1 MRWFAHYKLFTTLK
15 ELCSL
20 SSSGIL
26 PPSPWSTWWLKA
38 PPVCGN
44 LVVHLQWQIRWVKM
58 RFVVDMKSFLVAC
71 VAETS
76 RYSLGHEFECWV
88 LVLFLS
94 PVSFQV
100 IKLATSTSFT
110 PACDY
115 SLTKSFLSFFTMNM
129 PQLTECAYIPVTCLR
144 CSYTL
149 HACLPVDHTAEI
161 AQTSHSWS
169 LPVQHSSTEEPP
181 L

>member
-1 MRWFAHYKLFTTLK
+1 MFVVIFRHLASISMIYVMTEGSPGLWKS
-15 ELCSL
+15 CS
-20 SSSGIL
+20 
-26 PPSPWSTWWLKA
+26 PSP
-38 PPVCGN
+38 
-44 LVVHLQWQIRWVKM
+44 LVQWQIRWVKM

-71 VAETS
+71 VAETPH
-76 RYSLGHEFECWV
+76 YSLGHKFECWV

-129 PQLTECAYIPVTCLR
+129 PQLTNVLIYQ
-144 CSYTL
+144 S
-149 HACLPVDHTAEI
+149 HA
-161 AQTSHSWS
+161 
-169 LPVQHSSTEEPP
+169 
-181 L
+181 